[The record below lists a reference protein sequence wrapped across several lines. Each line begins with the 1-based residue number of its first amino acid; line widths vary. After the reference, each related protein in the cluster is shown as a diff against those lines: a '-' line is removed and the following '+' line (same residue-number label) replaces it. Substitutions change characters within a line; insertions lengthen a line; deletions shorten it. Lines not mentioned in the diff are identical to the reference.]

1 MTQVSVHGLVKCCSA
16 SLGCKLHEG
25 RGALSNLLPLCLQG
39 QMQCLIHN
47 ENIPLMFVQRM
58 NS

>member
-1 MTQVSVHGLVKCCSA
+1 MTQVSVPVLVKSCSP

-25 RGALSNLLPLCLQG
+25 RGALSNFLPLYLQG
-39 QMQCLIHN
+39 QMQCLIHS

-58 NS
+58 DS